1 MEKKIEQ
8 KIRITVMN
16 RTGHNEV
23 EVDFEGA
30 VDMMKDELGK
40 GKWLRVMTNDGK
52 NYIVTQLEVFNKDL
66 ESITADIL
74 NAKSLILMSELKG
87 GGECSGSCSSS
98 KQFCYDAEGYDVN
111 GLDASGYDRDGFNT
125 EGFDEEGY
133 DREGFDVHGYDLD
146 ELDREG
152 NPRKEPTTKI
162 QTRVVKDPSSASLI
176 VVTNE
181 AVVFNNA
188 HGKEVFADAVAR
200 LLLAIRDAVPELM
213 AGKAVVT
220 DPKG

>member
-1 MEKKIEQ
+1 MENNVAEK

-16 RTGHNEV
+16 RTGHEEV
-23 EVDFEGA
+23 EVDFNGA

-66 ESITADIL
+66 ESITQDIL

-87 GGECSGSCSSS
+87 GGLLD
-98 KQFCYDAEGYDVN
+98 FRFDAEGYDQN
-111 GLDASGYDRDGFNT
+111 GFDSTGYDRDGYDT
-125 EGFDEEGY
+125 AGFDEYGF
-133 DREGFDVHGYDLD
+133 DREGYNAQGFDENGLD
-146 ELDREG
+146 HNG
-152 NPRKEPTTKI
+152 NPKVEPKTKI
-162 QTRVVKDPSSASLI
+162 QVRVVKDAASASLI
-176 VVTNE
+176 VVTQD

-188 HGKEVFADAVAR
+188 HGKEAFADAVAR
-200 LLLAIRDAVPELM
+200 LSLAIRDAVPELM

-220 DPKG
+220 DSKG